1 MIRKLHLLAL
11 LVMWPGVL
19 IAQDP
24 AHQHAA
30 APRVSADT
38 VPLYDNLGNHH
49 YTISSK
55 VPRAQQ
61 YFNQGIRLYYA
72 FNHAEAIR
80 AFNEAARIDPSCA
93 ICHWGTAMA
102 YGPNINAPM
111 DSAAGVQAY
120 AALQRAK
127 QHETHASPKER
138 ALIRALTPRYAA
150 VPPAERAALDSA
162 YARTMG
168 EVLRAHPD
176 DPDIAA
182 LYAEALMDLSP
193 WVYWTEAGEPRPD
206 TRKLLPE
213 LERVIARSPNHPG
226 ACHFYIHAVEQFHPE
241 RAVPCAERLAG
252 LMPGAGHLVHM
263 PAHIYIRVGRYA
275 DAIKANEHAVHA
287 DESYIQDQR
296 PGMGTYTIGYYP
308 HNYDF
313 LAFAAM
319 MAGRSQQA
327 IGAARK
333 VESLIPEEMLR
344 APDMGFLQHY
354 WTGPLRLLVRFGH
367 WDEILKA
374 SPPPEDLPY
383 ARAMWHYAH
392 GVAQAAKGN
401 PDAAEK
407 ELVQVRTTAENP
419 ALARMT
425 VGFNSAPAILQIA
438 SNVLAGEIAAQRGNH
453 QEAITHLKEAAQQED
468 ALTYGEPPDWPVPVR
483 HNLGA
488 VLLKAKRPA
497 EAEAAYRED
506 LKRFPE
512 NGWALHGLA
521 KSLQAQGKT
530 TEAQTV
536 QARLT
541 KAWEGADV
549 RLNGSRF

>member
-1 MIRKLHLLAL
+1 MIRKIYLRLL
-11 LVMWPGVL
+11 LVAWPGVL

-30 APRVSADT
+30 SPKPSADS
-38 VPLYDNLGNHH
+38 VPLYDNLGKHH

-61 YFNQGIRLYYA
+61 YFDQGLRLYYA

-80 AFNEAARIDPSCA
+80 AFNEAARLDPNCA
-93 ICHWGTAMA
+93 ICHWGTAVA

-162 YARTMG
+162 YARAIG

-213 LERVIARSPNHPG
+213 LERVIARTPNHPG

-296 PGMGTYTIGYYP
+296 PGMGTYTMGYYP

-374 SPPPEDLPY
+374 SAPPEDLPY

-407 ELVQVRTTAENP
+407 DLVQIRTAAENP

-425 VGFNSAPAILQIA
+425 VGFNPAPSILQIA

-530 TEAQTV
+530 AEAQTV

-549 RLNGSRF
+549 RLTGSRL

>member
-1 MIRKLHLLAL
+1 MIRKIYLRLL
-11 LVMWPGVL
+11 LVAWPGVL

-30 APRVSADT
+30 SPKPSADS
-38 VPLYDNLGNHH
+38 VPLYDNLGKHH

-61 YFNQGIRLYYA
+61 YFDQGLRLYYA

-80 AFNEAARIDPSCA
+80 AFNEAARLDPNCA
-93 ICHWGTAMA
+93 ICHWGTAVA

-127 QHETHASPKER
+127 QYETHASPKER

-162 YARTMG
+162 YARAMG

-213 LERVIARSPNHPG
+213 LERVIARTPNHPG

-287 DESYIQDQR
+287 DETYIQDQR
-296 PGMGTYTIGYYP
+296 PGMGTYTMGYYP

-344 APDMGFLQHY
+344 APEMGFLQHY

-407 ELVQVRTTAENP
+407 DLVQVRTAAENP

-425 VGFNSAPAILQIA
+425 VGFNPAPSIMQIA

-453 QEAITHLKEAAQQED
+453 QEAITRLKEAAKQED

-521 KSLQAQGKT
+521 ESLRAQGKT
-530 TEAQTV
+530 AEAQEV

-549 RLNGSRF
+549 RLTGSRF